1 MGVLYT
7 SFTLFA
13 AAASPVVRWLGAS
26 RALVIGT
33 SGYLL
38 FILAN
43 LVPTW
48 CVSSRGA
55 QSDRLSDMIV
65 PRWSV

>member
-13 AAASPVVRWLGAS
+13 VVASPVVRWLGPS

-48 CVSSRGA
+48 CVNGNESHGPT
-55 QSDRLSDMIV
+55 LT
-65 PRWSV
+65 

>member
-13 AAASPVVRWLGAS
+13 VVASPVVRWLGPR

-48 CVSSRGA
+48 CVNGNESHGPT
-55 QSDRLSDMIV
+55 LT
-65 PRWSV
+65 